1 MARDSGY
8 DFTILDTLLESNDEQ
23 FDRIADKV
31 GRIVGGDLAGVKVAA
46 WGLTFKANTDDR
58 RDSPAVE
65 VLRRLVARGAE
76 VTAFDP
82 TVSSSVAEL
91 PQIEVAPDVYAAVEG
106 AEVLVVLTEWDEFKW
121 ADLDKVGELMAAP
134 RIVDGRNLLDLGQVR
149 RRGFEYDGI
158 GRR

>member
-1 MARDSGY
+1 MARDAGY

-23 FDRIADKV
+23 FDRVADKV
-31 GRIVGGDLAGVKVAA
+31 VRMVGGDLAGRKVAA

-58 RDSPAVE
+58 RDSPAVQ
-65 VLRRLVARGAE
+65 VIRRLLARGAT

-82 TVSSSVAEL
+82 TVDASMPEL
-91 PQIEVAPDVYAAVEG
+91 PEVEVAKDIYAAAEG
-106 AEVLVVLTEWDEFKW
+106 AEALVVLTEWDEFKW
-121 ADLDKVGELMAAP
+121 ADLDKVAGLMRSP
-134 RIVDGRNLLDLGQVR
+134 RIVDGRNLLDRGQVL